1 MALLVF
7 VYLIVPGSGRLVW
20 DGLPLSTRSEFA
32 ALVLWTV
39 VFLSGETRKHLR
51 EVIARTRWAEL
62 IRPVLAVLCLL
73 KFLSFAWS
81 PLGAGFGACYRSLY
95 IPLKVESACEKS
107 FEAPFVQSHGY
118 PYARISRVDPVVD
131 FGEEQYDW
139 SLPFVNHYPRVG
151 AQWLERLPFSV
162 KYSAR
167 VTNPSDTERF
177 IPIRAIGEITTAV
190 NRVTLQSDVNYD
202 RHFLQIV
209 PIQPGDS
216 VLNIKYQYRDDD
228 LEESPDVEP
237 PARGPYAQLKVGAPM
252 TVEELSAV
260 ARIRVIANVASHENL
275 RSVLIIDR
283 ANKPVQFTAIP
294 PPEESSLLRPFDVEI
309 EVGAAELQRLPL
321 KLIADING
329 SLIDLARIVSVSGN
343 PLGFKVISGKDVE
356 ATAMLTTSSGSI
368 APLVAGE
375 RTSATI
381 ALEALSILLDFAT
394 LLVLVSLAYITLRF
408 LRKLL
413 MLALGIATVGWLVI
427 DPVNSILPEFVGG
440 GRELVLPYALV
451 ALLVVTTRRS
461 LLRAPLISLLPLS
474 VVLASQKIFEHIRYN
489 HPGHGQYWW
498 GKLVFFWRDSDWFN
512 AQGNARA
519 ILETGSL
526 QGGENVFWL
535 QFGPRYLAFFA
546 RLLLGENDILIGIIS
561 MTIGFLVVCTFVA
574 RFAQQSIDVWGQVLA
589 VFVGFICLI
598 FLGDQIVVAFAFVV
612 SSEYPTWV
620 AILAITAFFMNPQP
634 SNTGWAVSGL
644 AILLAANVAFRPNN
658 LFVSITLLLILL
670 AKVSPARTRQSTS
683 RSAWAVA
690 AFCITISLG
699 LVHNLYY
706 GQKFVPFTS
715 NASINYV
722 FEWTTVWS
730 KNGVM
735 GTLDLVWSQLRALMY
750 WRVPHDPNFL
760 IFFWGS
766 QLVFLL
772 SLGRLYAAR
781 NLRRKT
787 TLTALIPLTYVLPM
801 LNFSLTSYYPRH
813 LVTAGLL
820 CLSSSTLIW
829 QNRTQR
835 TDITA

>member
-1 MALLVF
+1 
-7 VYLIVPGSGRLVW
+7 
-20 DGLPLSTRSEFA
+20 
-32 ALVLWTV
+32 
-39 VFLSGETRKHLR
+39 
-51 EVIARTRWAEL
+51 
-62 IRPVLAVLCLL
+62 
-73 KFLSFAWS
+73 
-81 PLGAGFGACYRSLY
+81 
-95 IPLKVESACEKS
+95 
-107 FEAPFVQSHGY
+107 
-118 PYARISRVDPVVD
+118 
-131 FGEEQYDW
+131 
-139 SLPFVNHYPRVG
+139 
-151 AQWLERLPFSV
+151 
-162 KYSAR
+162 
-167 VTNPSDTERF
+167 
-177 IPIRAIGEITTAV
+177 
-190 NRVTLQSDVNYD
+190 
-202 RHFLQIV
+202 
-209 PIQPGDS
+209 
-216 VLNIKYQYRDDD
+216 
-228 LEESPDVEP
+228 
-237 PARGPYAQLKVGAPM
+237 
-252 TVEELSAV
+252 
-260 ARIRVIANVASHENL
+260 
-275 RSVLIIDR
+275 
-283 ANKPVQFTAIP
+283 
-294 PPEESSLLRPFDVEI
+294 
-309 EVGAAELQRLPL
+309 
-321 KLIADING
+321 
-329 SLIDLARIVSVSGN
+329 
-343 PLGFKVISGKDVE
+343 
-356 ATAMLTTSSGSI
+356 
-368 APLVAGE
+368 
-375 RTSATI
+375 
-381 ALEALSILLDFAT
+381 
-394 LLVLVSLAYITLRF
+394 
-408 LRKLL
+408 
-413 MLALGIATVGWLVI
+413 
-427 DPVNSILPEFVGG
+427 
-440 GRELVLPYALV
+440 
-451 ALLVVTTRRS
+451 
-461 LLRAPLISLLPLS
+461 
-474 VVLASQKIFEHIRYN
+474 
-489 HPGHGQYWW
+489 
-498 GKLVFFWRDSDWFN
+498 
-512 AQGNARA
+512 
-519 ILETGSL
+519 
-526 QGGENVFWL
+526 
-535 QFGPRYLAFFA
+535 
-546 RLLLGENDILIGIIS
+546 
-561 MTIGFLVVCTFVA
+561 LVVCTFVA
-574 RFAQQSIDVWGQVLA
+574 RFAQQSIDIWGQVLA

-706 GQKFVPFTS
+706 GQKFAPFTS

-829 QNRTQR
+829 LNRTQR